1 MSKTTVFR
9 PSVVRTNRGLSI
21 AGTRITLYQ
30 IMDYVRA
37 DEPSE
42 VIRDHF
48 RLTIKQTEDVLNYIN
63 THYDEVEKE
72 YLRIMSQ
79 SENNRLYWSERNR
92 KRFAEIA
99 KLPRN
104 QKDKEIWSRLDEW
117 KARIAEYDS
126 HTDVE
131 YISEVV

>member
-1 MSKTTVFR
+1 MSETVNLQ
-9 PSVVRTNRGLSI
+9 PTVVRTDRGLSI

-37 DEPSE
+37 EEPPE

-48 RLTIKQTEDVLNYIN
+48 RLTIRQTDNVLNYIR

-72 YLRIMSQ
+72 YRRIVAQ
-79 SENNRLYWSERNR
+79 AEEIRQYWSERNR

-99 KLPRN
+99 ERPRN
-104 QKDKEIWSRLDEW
+104 PEHKKIWAILDEW
-117 KARIAEYDS
+117 KERLSQHDN
-126 HTDVE
+126 HTD
-131 YISEVV
+131 

>member
-1 MSKTTVFR
+1 MSKTTTFR
-9 PSVVRTNRGLSI
+9 PTVVRTNRGLSI

-37 DEPSE
+37 NEPPE

-48 RLTIKQTEDVLNYIN
+48 RLTIKQTDDVLNYIK
-63 THYDEVEKE
+63 THYDDVEKE
-72 YLRIMSQ
+72 YMKIVAQ
-79 SENNRLYWSERNR
+79 SEDNRRYWAERNK

-104 QKDKEIWSRLDEW
+104 PEHKEIWARLDEW
-117 KARIAEYDS
+117 KERISQHDNN
-126 HTDVE
+126 TG
-131 YISEVV
+131 

>member
-9 PSVVRTNRGLSI
+9 PTVVRTNRGLSI

-72 YLRIMSQ
+72 YLRIINL

-99 KLPRN
+99 KQPRN
-104 QKDKEIWSRLDEW
+104 QKDKEIWDKLDEW

-126 HTDVE
+126 HTDR
-131 YISEVV
+131 S